1 MAQNFKK
8 PTIRLSDKAVFK
20 LKVIAAKNCRNLS
33 NEVRMVLNNHIDQ
46 YEDKQGVIRA
56 KHFISLFMNDETLET
71 YSVIR
76 NGSCSHTIKAIS
88 PSNKTLNTFIDEDI
102 QVGDFVK
109 SLRTGKEMLVQK
121 LELLSV
127 DNENVC
133 KIVFC
138 E

>member
-33 NEVRMVLNNHIDQ
+33 NEVRMVLNNHIEQ
-46 YEDKQGVIRA
+46 YENKQGVIRA

-88 PSNKTLNTFIDEDI
+88 PSNTTLNAFIDEDI
-102 QVGDFVK
+102 QESDIVK
-109 SLRTGKEMLVQK
+109 SHRTGKEFFVKKVEM
-121 LELLSV
+121 LSV
-127 DNENVC
+127 DNENIC
-133 KIVFC
+133 KVVFC